1 MSNWPDMAGEEPPEG
16 ETGFRGPPRAARLPQ
31 FDVRLAAPD
40 LSRWLPGN
48 TGLRGVIQI
57 ESGRSGPHVALTA
70 LMHGNEIAGAIVLDE
85 LLRADFRPRCGR
97 LSVGFLN
104 LAAFARF
111 DAAQPTASRFVDE
124 DMNRLWDSSIL
135 GSGRDSIELA
145 RARELRSLFDEVD
158 ILVDLH
164 SMLWPSEPLILSGP
178 TEKGR
183 SFARTLGV
191 PSMVVSDHG
200 HSSGPRLID
209 YSLFA
214 NEADGRV
221 ACLIEAGPHW
231 EPSTVETARA
241 TVRSVLRGTGMAEP
255 DRVPPPDA
263 PQAWAT
269 QAGAP
274 QAGATQAWATQ
285 AWATQAGA
293 PQPGA
298 PIRSAEVTR
307 VVTAATGSFNFTQA
321 FRGGEIIPARD
332 TLIGHDGADEI
343 RTPYDDCLLVMPSLR
358 PSRGHTAVRLAR
370 LLPDCP

>member
-1 MSNWPDMAGEEPPEG
+1 MTGEEPPEA
-16 ETGFRGPPRAARLPQ
+16 ETGRGSVPSRPGPATPRLPQ
-31 FDVRLAAPD
+31 FEVRLAAPD

-48 TGLRGVIQI
+48 TGLRGVIQFD
-57 ESGRSGPHVALTA
+57 GACGGPHVALTA

-85 LLRADFRPRCGR
+85 LLRTGFRPRCGR
-97 LSVGFLN
+97 LTVGFLN

-124 DMNRLWDSSIL
+124 DMNRLWDPQVLEGNRESV
-135 GSGRDSIELA
+135 ELS
-145 RARELRSLFDEVD
+145 RARELRALFDGVD

-178 TEKGR
+178 TAKGR
-183 SFARTLGV
+183 AFARTLGV

-214 NEADGRV
+214 NPDDDRV

-231 EPSTVETARA
+231 EPSTVDTARA
-241 TVRSVLRGTGMAEP
+241 TVWSLLRGLGMEEPGFDAAPPSPAPPVRGAATGS
-255 DRVPPPDA
+255 A
-263 PQAWAT
+263 PT
-269 QAGAP
+269 R
-274 QAGATQAWATQ
+274 T
-285 AWATQAGA
+285 
-293 PQPGA
+293 
-298 PIRSAEVTR
+298 AEVTR
-307 VVTAATGSFNFTQA
+307 VVTAATGNFNFTQP
-321 FRGGEIIPARD
+321 FRGGEIIPERD
-332 TLIGHDGADEI
+332 TLIGHDGVDEI

-370 LLPDCP
+370 LLPDTA

>member
-1 MSNWPDMAGEEPPEG
+1 MSGWPDMAGEEPPEG
-16 ETGFRGPPRAARLPQ
+16 ETGFRGLPPVARLPQ
-31 FDVRLAAPD
+31 FDVRLAPPD

-57 ESGRSGPHVALTA
+57 ESGRGGPHVALTA

-97 LSVGFLN
+97 LTVGFLN
-104 LAAFARF
+104 LAAFTRF

-124 DMNRLWDSSIL
+124 DMNRLWDPTIL

-145 RARELRSLFDEVD
+145 RARELRALFDGVD

-183 SFARTLGV
+183 SFARTLGI

-209 YSLFA
+209 YGPFA
-214 NEADGRV
+214 DPCDGRV

-231 EPSTVETARA
+231 EPSTVDTARA
-241 TVRSVLRGTGMAEP
+241 TVHSLLRGTGMAEP
-255 DRVPPPDA
+255 DAVPPPG
-263 PQAWAT
+263 P
-269 QAGAP
+269 
-274 QAGATQAWATQ
+274 
-285 AWATQAGA
+285 
-293 PQPGA
+293 

-321 FRGGEIIPARD
+321 FRGGEIIPERD

-370 LLPDCP
+370 LLPDGPA